1 MRSKVQKRKVTVRL
15 YGGLGNQ
22 LFQYLFG
29 KFLEEEYSLDVT
41 FDANWLDS
49 KPNHFGSDIRN
60 FRISESLKLEPKKS
74 TLRVKWES
82 AITSIALRSESFAR
96 ITNIHFEYTKPEL
109 GVISIKNSAK
119 FRGYYQN
126 ISFPKDIIIEMANL
140 NWEPIPREGDA
151 GEVLLRIAKEKFVAV
166 HVRGG
171 DYLSPKSIHANL
183 PKAYYKDSFAQL
195 NEEIP
200 NPHIIVFTDDK
211 AHATRVLPKDRKYS
225 FASDFQLSTSQ
236 EFFLMTKA
244 QAHVIANSTFSYWAA
259 RLSQTSIFTF
269 SPKDWFRQQNEEKPI
284 YPGNWRII

>member
-1 MRSKVQKRKVTVRL
+1 MRSKGKKRKVTVRL

-22 LFQYLFG
+22 IFQYLFG
-29 KFLEEEYSLDVT
+29 KFLEEVYSLDVT

-60 FRISESLKLEPKKS
+60 FKFSESLKLEPKKS
-74 TLRVKWES
+74 IFRVKLES

-96 ITNIHFEYTKPEL
+96 VANIHFEYTKPEL
-109 GVISIKNSAK
+109 GAISIKNSAK

-126 ISFPKDIIIEMANL
+126 FSIPKEIIIEIANL
-140 NWEPIPREGDA
+140 NWEPIPKNGDVD
-151 GEVLLRIAKEKFVAV
+151 EVLLTIAKEEFVAV

-171 DYLSPKSIHANL
+171 DYLSPKSIYATL
-183 PKAYYKDSFAQL
+183 PTAYYRDSFAQL

-200 NPHIIVFTDDK
+200 NPHLIVFTDDK
-211 AHATRVLPKDRKYS
+211 AHATKVLPKDRKYS
-225 FASDFQLSTSQ
+225 FASDFQLTTSQ

-269 SPKDWFRQQNEEKPI
+269 SPKEWYRQQNEGKPI
-284 YPGNWRII
+284 YPGNWRIN